1 MSGVAVRPPYGQ
13 HPRIFIWGLLEA
25 RLQHADLMILA
36 GLNEGTWPALPTP
49 DTWLAPRIRAEL
61 GLTSLEWSIGLSAH
75 DLATAIG
82 KYGGGSCRDRMW
94 PSQSTPVVGASFTKK
109 NRTNQK

>member
-49 DTWLAPRIRAEL
+49 DPWLAPRIRAEL
-61 GLTSLEWSIGLSAH
+61 GLPSLERRIGLSAH
-75 DLATAIG
+75 DLATALG
-82 KYGGGSCRDRMW
+82 RR
-94 PSQSTPVVGASFTKK
+94 QSTDGARVGKQCVSTFRYRSSPVHSKK
-109 NRTNQK
+109 KKRR